1 MFPVWLHGY
10 PDSSIQATGNVSSR
24 DAQHAAPADA
34 NMSLP
39 KRVRCQLR
47 LPKPEWFQQRVARLS
62 GRGGQNASNVTIR
75 ALAKVQVAS
84 VWENILTYLN
94 EEEFVGLEFFLC
106 PADFFSLRIGPCC
119 NPMCHAFVVPV
130 RAGAV
135 SAPYV

>member
-94 EEEFVGLEFFLC
+94 EEEFVGFEFSCVLQT
-106 PADFFSLRIGPCC
+106 S
-119 NPMCHAFVVPV
+119 
-130 RAGAV
+130 
-135 SAPYV
+135 SAYV